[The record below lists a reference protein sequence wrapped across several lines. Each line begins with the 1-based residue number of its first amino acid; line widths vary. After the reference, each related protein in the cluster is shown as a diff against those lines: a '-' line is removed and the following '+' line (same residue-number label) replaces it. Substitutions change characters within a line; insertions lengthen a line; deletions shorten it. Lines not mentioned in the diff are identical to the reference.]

1 MILLEGL
8 TLTGTDSISGV
19 WTHKHPPEPL
29 LTQCGESLTLLMNT
43 GKRAVT
49 GRKAQHESLHCF
61 PKEI

>member
-8 TLTGTDSISGV
+8 TFIGADNISGV
-19 WTHKHPPEPL
+19 LTHKHPSEPL
-29 LTQCGESLTLLMNT
+29 LTQCGESLTLFMNT

-49 GRKAQHESLHCF
+49 GRKAQNESLHCF